1 MRGGKES
8 EQSEVPTVV
17 DLAVP
22 TVQVSR
28 TPMAA
33 DAGDGANAASKVRR
47 GDCVGRYIIIEQ
59 LGIGGMGVVFSAY
72 DPELDRRI
80 ALKLVHVK
88 FVLSEQRARQQARLL
103 REAQALAK
111 LSHPNVISVHDAGTF
126 NDDVFIAMELV
137 EGRTLGEV
145 LREDKPASAR
155 ALELFVAAGRGLA
168 AAHAAGLV
176 HRDFK
181 PDNVAVAADG
191 RVCVLDFGLARAT
204 HDGNATPD
212 PGVEP
217 APRGSMKPR
226 HDGNATSDPRA
237 EPASWGSMQ
246 RSVDSRLSS
255 KRRLL
260 GTSLTALGTVL
271 GTPHYMAPEQL
282 LGKEV
287 DARADQFSFCVGLYR
302 ALFHKKPFT
311 RTTGLDGEPAATPPS
326 AGTPVRLRRAIM
338 KGLELDPARRH
349 ASMDALLAE
358 LTTRP
363 SRSAWWIGGGG
374 IALTGVAAFVLLRP
388 APPQQPALCK
398 GAPGKLAGVWEPAIG
413 ERIKATFVAVKGPL
427 GGPAADRVIQA
438 LGGYTQRWVTMHT
451 EACEAAQV
459 RGEQSLHV
467 MDLRMQ
473 TSSA

>member
-8 EQSEVPTVV
+8 DQAEVPTVV
-17 DLAVP
+17 DLAAP
-22 TVQVSR
+22 TVQVPGTSI
-28 TPMAA
+28 
-33 DAGDGANAASKVRR
+33 DVEAGDGANAASKVRR

-59 LGIGGMGVVFSAY
+59 LGTGGMGVVFSAY

-88 FVLSEQRARQQARLL
+88 FVLSEQRARLQARLL

-111 LSHPNVISVHDAGTF
+111 LSHPNVISVHDVGTF

-155 ALELFVAAGRGLA
+155 ALELFVAAGSGLA

-217 APRGSMKPR
+217 VPPGITQPT
-226 HDGNATSDPRA
+226 HDSDATSDPRM
-237 EPASWGSMQ
+237 EPGGMQ
-246 RSVDSRLSS
+246 PSDDNRLSS

-260 GTSLTALGTVL
+260 GTSLTAFGAVL
-271 GTPHYMAPEQL
+271 GTPHYMAPEQV
-282 LGKEV
+282 LGKDV
-287 DARADQFSFCVGLYR
+287 DARADQFSFCVALYR
-302 ALFHKKPFT
+302 ALFRRRPFT
-311 RTTGLDGEPAATPPS
+311 RTTYLDGEPAATPPS
-326 AGTPVRLRRAIM
+326 AGTSARLRRAIM

-363 SRSAWWIGGGG
+363 SRTAWWIGGGG
-374 IALTGVAAFVLLRP
+374 VAL
-388 APPQQPALCK
+388 
-398 GAPGKLAGVWEPAIG
+398 
-413 ERIKATFVAVKGPL
+413 L
-427 GGPAADRVIQA
+427 GDRKSTR
-438 LGGYTQRWVTMHT
+438 LNSSHS
-451 EACEAAQV
+451 EL
-459 RGEQSLHV
+459 S
-467 MDLRMQ
+467 RMP
-473 TSSA
+473 SSA